1 MKLIP
6 NWMLKIAMPTFI
18 AGAMMTLPALHGG
31 QDSGG
36 SSQPHFP
43 GEAPGEAQ
51 SILQRLE
58 GPISAVDPKAMTLTV
73 KLAEGPRTFK
83 VTSKTKF
90 TRGGAPASLSAAVVG
105 TMVEIIIKM
114 EHGQSE
120 AVSVDIK
127 AR

>member
-1 MKLIP
+1 MKLTP
-6 NWMLKIAMPTFI
+6 NWMRKIAMPTLI
-18 AGAMMTLPALHGG
+18 AGAMMTLPILHGG

-51 SILQRLE
+51 SIFQQIE
-58 GPISAVDPKAMTLTV
+58 GPVSAIDSKAMTLTV
-73 KLAEGPRTFK
+73 KLAEGPRMFE

-90 TRGGAPASLSAAVVG
+90 TRGGVPASLSTVAVG
-105 TMVEIIIKM
+105 MVVKVLIKM
-114 EHGQSE
+114 QGGQFE

-127 AR
+127 AK